1 MQRGLPLGRPARES
15 SLQKCDTGLPS
26 VRAARN
32 LLGATVWHALNV
44 EPLNSDP
51 CKHSG
56 AESFP
61 KMYTAIAGGGEPLAS
76 CHVCEQQLDLIKKSF
91 RGGGARAKVLHFSH
105 RPFFLA
111 GGGGGGSIYVA
122 GGVRMT
128 RQKGEGGVRSGRAT
142 SSGDQCRP

>member
-1 MQRGLPLGRPARES
+1 MQKGLPLGRPARES

-61 KMYTAIAGGGEPLAS
+61 KMYTANAGGASGELPRVRAA
-76 CHVCEQQLDLIKKSF
+76 
-91 RGGGARAKVLHFSH
+91 ARLNKE
-105 RPFFLA
+105 
-111 GGGGGGSIYVA
+111 II
-122 GGVRMT
+122 
-128 RQKGEGGVRSGRAT
+128 
-142 SSGDQCRP
+142 